1 MSAHVFPTLRTLK
14 PQYVF
19 VCCVM
24 KNEQEAHEL
33 FIVLFTHLQ
42 FGYKKS

>member
-1 MSAHVFPTLRTLK
+1 MLMFSRLLRIVK

-24 KNEQEAHEL
+24 KNEQEAREL